1 MTIDEL
7 RSRRDVWPII
17 LEALPEA
24 LGLIHY
30 AVDETIEHPD
40 LITHLERKFRKGEAE
55 HGGAWLRNVDDPSW
69 LITEAAEEILDFI
82 LYQCMF
88 ILLTEAKRGE

>member
-40 LITHLERKFRKGEAE
+40 LITHLERKIGRA
-55 HGGAWLRNVDDPSW
+55 HV
-69 LITEAAEEILDFI
+69 
-82 LYQCMF
+82 
-88 ILLTEAKRGE
+88 